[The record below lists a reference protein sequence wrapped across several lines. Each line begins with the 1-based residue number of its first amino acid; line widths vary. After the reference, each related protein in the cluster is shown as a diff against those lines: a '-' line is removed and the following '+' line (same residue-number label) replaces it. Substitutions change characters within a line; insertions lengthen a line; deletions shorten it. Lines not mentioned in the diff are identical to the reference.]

1 MYLTVRIQMFGEND
15 MKTTQLNYGA
25 TVNIEDLD
33 TNVIYNR
40 LQRLL
45 KERKKMDE
53 EIDILHKE
61 MCRRDEL
68 V

>member
-1 MYLTVRIQMFGEND
+1 MR
-15 MKTTQLNYGA
+15 TTQINYGA
-25 TVNIEDLD
+25 TVNVEYLD

-40 LQRLL
+40 LQYLL

-61 MCRRDEL
+61 MCRRAEL